1 MPVRLPGTD
10 TLFDHQETPVY
21 PLVDQISCII
31 HHYCGML
38 KTIYVTCPLLTLM
51 CVVRK
56 PSFDPLYH
64 VMKMCMRSRRVVHPP
79 STRYFT
85 DAVTAFELV

>member
-56 PSFDPLYH
+56 PSFDPLYSQTSII
-64 VMKMCMRSRRVVHPP
+64 RSAKDRRNP
-79 STRYFT
+79 
-85 DAVTAFELV
+85 FE